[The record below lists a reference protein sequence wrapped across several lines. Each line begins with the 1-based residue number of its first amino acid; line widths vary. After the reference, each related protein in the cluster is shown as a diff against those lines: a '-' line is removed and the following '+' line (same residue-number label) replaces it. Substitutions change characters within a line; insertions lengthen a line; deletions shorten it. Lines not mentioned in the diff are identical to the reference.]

1 MIDQMKQMP
10 VYDPSGKALGTE
22 QEVQSRGRGS
32 RLGPQCVWQV
42 EGAYGVEGP
51 TGSSGPPGGR
61 ELPEAGRS
69 QGLLH
74 RCGHGLPEVPERVVQ
89 FALDKLGEGRGLES
103 GTLA

>member
-1 MIDQMKQMP
+1 MEAG
-10 VYDPSGKALGTE
+10 DPLGW
-22 QEVQSRGRGS
+22 RAHGR
-32 RLGPQCVWQV
+32 LW
-42 EGAYGVEGP
+42 
-51 TGSSGPPGGR
+51 PPGGR

-103 GTLA
+103 DFVLGFGQDPNWGGGVVVTSV